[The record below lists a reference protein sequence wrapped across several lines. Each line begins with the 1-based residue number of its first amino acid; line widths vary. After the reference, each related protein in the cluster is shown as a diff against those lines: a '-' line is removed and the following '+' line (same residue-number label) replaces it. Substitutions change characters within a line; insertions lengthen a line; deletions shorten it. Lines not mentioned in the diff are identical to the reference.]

1 MVKVLVLPAL
11 ISILVSAQAQLSKQ
25 NLATS
30 NLSASTFL
38 GGWNIDD
45 NKSTFEIDG
54 IRHVVPGGDTVGM
67 DNAYNY
73 NSFLPF
79 VKNDTS
85 KDIAKSFSLKDNEEI
100 DFEFSVDFY
109 DEDGNLKVGTKNGT
123 QCVDISAIDLS
134 KGNTLAILRIW
145 VDAWGTKNGSHSY
158 ALFNGSWA
166 NLPSTNRAIKGDAL
180 ASSSFSIRFDKE
192 NLFSSIAPDSDG
204 QFVPLVNNDDS
215 DVFNTAKAAISD
227 ANYIGFKIG
236 GDGGW
241 AKEANVVLKEI
252 NGQSLASTNG
262 ELTDNVAPR
271 FDSFSFP
278 STLQVDE
285 PINLEISAHDVLSN
299 NISYAIQYGETKV
312 DGLSFTPTKEGED
325 SVTVFAKD
333 ESGNEASKTFTF
345 QGVNAINAPTFG
357 EGLPSI
363 ESKTY
368 DYFDTIVLDKPTI
381 VDSTG
386 LATIEMKYRLE
397 SEEEY
402 KTISLNSNNQF
413 VIDVDASLA
422 SGNYDYYFV
431 ATNKGG
437 STESKHQTV
446 AITRMDYKNVD
457 FVDQGDAKALVQY
470 ENSGIKIRTREM
482 HKDISLGEF
491 MLDEGMDVNYHVP
504 FVNTQGKTN
513 GAVSSAGYVDFKLVN
528 VQNSDYWISYRVWT
542 DTTTDNH
549 DCPTTVRIGMPD
561 GNVKIIDN
569 TGWIS
574 YGDNSNY
581 KELKLKFTMC
591 DFFESIDH
599 TGNRRVAEVD
609 GQTTTSDAM
618 STFFA
623 SAPKGKYKL
632 CFATGDVNLQYDDI
646 SNNIFETTIT
656 NINGQDLANDNGVM
670 KHYNDVVVK
679 IFGEEK
685 AEVGQETTFGVYFKD
700 LFIKDS
706 NLIQSVK
713 MIKPDQSEE
722 VITLEN
728 GEFKYAFDT
737 IGKYKL
743 VAKAT
748 GKSRNEVSKE
758 LTIDAVQKKI
768 PTTITLQGEYQAT
781 ASIGDE
787 ITILDATYSS
797 NVNPAKSTITVI
809 DMEQNEKTV
818 KAGDKYK
825 FSKPGVY
832 TIRYFASDDATPE
845 PNTAT
850 VEYHINV
857 ADTKKPVVNFSIKEN
872 YTLGETVT
880 FKVDA
885 TDDTALTYAITLT
898 KPDGSKSKFND
909 SEFQVKLDQTGKYS
923 IQVKVIDLYDNE
935 ETVTKDFNVVEGKK
949 EDSKAEN
956 GSNVGAIVGGT
967 IGGIAGAALIAAII
981 VIVIKK
987 RKAK

>member
-1 MVKVLVLPAL
+1 MVKTLALPAL
-11 ISILVSAQAQLSKQ
+11 IGILVSAQAKLSQQ
-25 NLATS
+25 NFSVSDLT
-30 NLSASTFL
+30 ASSFL
-38 GGWNIDD
+38 GGWNIDGS
-45 NKSTFEIDG
+45 KSTFEADG
-54 IRHVVPGGDTVGM
+54 IKHVVPGADTVGA
-67 DNAYNY
+67 DNAWNF
-73 NSFLPF
+73 NSYVPF
-79 VKNDTS
+79 VGNDIT
-85 KDIAKSFSLKDNEEI
+85 KDIAKNFSLKDNETI
-100 DFEFSVDFY
+100 DFEFSIDFY

-123 QCVDISAIDLS
+123 QCVDIYAIDLS

-158 ALFNGSWA
+158 ALYDGSWNA
-166 NLPSTNRAIKGDAL
+166 LPSTGKAIKGDAL
-180 ASSSFSIRFDKE
+180 ASSSFSISFDKE

-204 QFVPLVNNDDS
+204 KFVPFVNNDGS
-215 DVFNTAKAAISD
+215 DIFNSTKAAVVD

-252 NGQSLASTNG
+252 NGQSLASTDG
-262 ELTDNVAPR
+262 QIEDNVAPR

-278 STLQVDE
+278 STLQIDE
-285 PINLEISAHDVLSN
+285 TANLEITAHDVLSS
-299 NISYAIQYGETKV
+299 NISYSIQYGETKV

-325 SVTVFAKD
+325 SVTIFAKD

-345 QGVNAINAPTFG
+345 QGVNIINVPTF
-357 EGLPSI
+357 EGSLPTI

-368 DYFDTIVLDKPTI
+368 DYFDTIVVDKPTI

-397 SEEEY
+397 SQEEY
-402 KTISLNSNNQF
+402 KTVSLNSNDQF
-413 VIDVDASLA
+413 VIDVDENLT

-437 STESKHQTV
+437 STESTHQSVT
-446 AITRMDYKNVD
+446 INRTEYTSVD

-470 ENSGIKIRTREM
+470 ESKGIKIRTKEM

-491 MLDEGMDVNYHVP
+491 MLDDGMDVEYHVP
-504 FVNTQGKTN
+504 FINTQGKTN

-528 VQNSDYWISYRVWT
+528 AQNSDYWIAYRVWT

-549 DCPTTVRIGMPD
+549 DCPTTVRIGTPEE
-561 GNVKIIDN
+561 NTKIIDN

-581 KELKLKFTMC
+581 KDLKLKFTMS

-618 STFFA
+618 NAFFA
-623 SAPKGKYKL
+623 SAPRGRYKL
-632 CFATGDVNLQYDDI
+632 TFSTGDVNLSYGSI
-646 SNNIFETTIT
+646 SANVFETTIAS
-656 NINGQDLANDNGVM
+656 INGQDFANNNGVM
-670 KHYNDVVVK
+670 NHYNDVTVK
-679 IFGEEK
+679 ISGEEK
-685 AEVGQETTFGVYFKD
+685 VEIGDEKTFGVYFKD
-700 LFIKDS
+700 IFTKDID
-706 NLIQSVK
+706 LVQSVK
-713 MIKPDQSEE
+713 MVKPDQSEE
-722 VITLEN
+722 TITLEN
-728 GEFKYAFDT
+728 GEFKYTFDT

-748 GKSRNEVSKE
+748 GKSGKEVAKE
-758 LTIDAVQKKI
+758 LNIEATQKKI
-768 PTTITLQGEYQAT
+768 PTTITLKGEYQAT

-787 ITILDATYSS
+787 ITILDADYSS
-797 NVNPAKSTITVI
+797 NVNPDKCTITVI
-809 DMEQNEKTV
+809 DMEQNETSV

-845 PNTAT
+845 ANTAT
-850 VEYHINV
+850 VDYNINV
-857 ADTKKPVVNFSIKEN
+857 ADTKKPVVSFSVNES
-872 YTLGETVT
+872 YTLNETVT

-885 TDDTALTYAITLT
+885 SDDTAMTYAITLT
-898 KPDGSKSKFND
+898 KPDGNKSKFTEA
-909 SEFQVKLDQTGKYS
+909 EFQVKLDQVGKYS
-923 IQVKVIDLYDNE
+923 IQVKVTDLYDNE
-935 ETVTKDFNVVEGKK
+935 ETVVKEFNVIEGKK
-949 EDSKAEN
+949 EDN
-956 GSNVGAIVGGT
+956 NDGGNNVPAIVGGV
-967 IGGIAGAALIAAII
+967 IGGVAGVALISAAI